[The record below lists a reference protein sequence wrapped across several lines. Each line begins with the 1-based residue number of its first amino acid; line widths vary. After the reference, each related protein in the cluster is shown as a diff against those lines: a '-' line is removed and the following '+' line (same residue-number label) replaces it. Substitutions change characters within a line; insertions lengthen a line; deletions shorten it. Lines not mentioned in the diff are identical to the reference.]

1 VYEGEAFLYN
11 ASLKH
16 MMPMPDIGIPARY
29 SERAQSMSPIDLAQ
43 DSFSSSPEEVAPS
56 VTPSVRKA
64 AKKRPPRHITQSD
77 VVLSESHGSDEEI
90 VYVAQRRKK
99 VKSAPT
105 SQSSDEVE
113 VVDQSG
119 LSLEVETQDLPKTG
133 HFGECHSPR
142 PPVVEEAAPSLGSE
156 TVVDEESENLLA
168 DEDSDE

>member
-1 VYEGEAFLYN
+1 
-11 ASLKH
+11 

-43 DSFSSSPEEVAPS
+43 DSFSSSPPEEVAPS

-142 PPVVEEAAPSLGSE
+142 PPAVEEAASLGSE
-156 TVVDEESENLLA
+156 TVVDEESDKSVNLLA

>member
-1 VYEGEAFLYN
+1 
-11 ASLKH
+11 
-16 MMPMPDIGIPARY
+16 
-29 SERAQSMSPIDLAQ
+29 MSPIDLAQ

-64 AKKRPPRHITQSD
+64 ARKRPPRSITQSD
-77 VVLSESHGSDEEI
+77 VVLSESHGSNEEI

-105 SQSSDEVE
+105 LQSSDEVE

-142 PPVVEEAAPSLGSE
+142 PPAVEEAALLGSE
-156 TVVDEESENLLA
+156 KVVDKESDKSVHLLA